1 MAEPARGGPGAS
13 RSSPRPAQPAFGPR
27 RSSCAPNRRHPAG
40 CRGNGL
46 PDIPTVRTRRVETKP
61 RSDHLNRAVNA
72 SRGVPGPDG
81 RALTKAVEEAL
92 AHLDL
97 RKLSDR
103 VYRDLESRLRSEKAR
118 RGQW

>member
-1 MAEPARGGPGAS
+1 MEPSAAPVLPAAPHLPAPAPMAEPAPKARA
-13 RSSPRPAQPAFGPR
+13 RSVTELSQPAQPAFGP
-27 RSSCAPNRRHPAG
+27 APIILRAEPPAI
-40 CRGNGL
+40 RQAAAETDS
-46 PDIPTVRTRRVETKP
+46 PDIPT
-61 RSDHLNRAVNA
+61 
-72 SRGVPGPDG
+72 
-81 RALTKAVEEAL
+81 VEEAL